1 MTFKHGGS
9 CCPHGGRRDL
19 IGWSPL
25 LKGQLNREQGKS
37 FFVVWVTLLGHVE
50 QVEEIALG
58 QVVVVDVVVGV
69 LVVVIWEEV
78 ASNQNIRGGQILSG
92 ANYKTCSN

>member
-25 LKGQLNREQGKS
+25 LKGQLNGEQGKGL
-37 FFVVWVTLLGHVE
+37 FVVWVTLLGHVE
-50 QVEEIALG
+50 QVKEIALG
-58 QVVVVDVVVGV
+58 QVFVVDVVVGV
-69 LVVVIWEEV
+69 LVVIWEV
-78 ASNQNIRGGQILSG
+78 ASNQNIRGWGQIGEKS
-92 ANYKTCSN
+92 AR